1 MTKIRTHYKFEECKF
16 KKDFVAMNLLA
27 RQNTQTD
34 VEKDF
39 YKLMNIGNFGY
50 DCCNNADNCYI
61 SPIYDEKDKLSFAKR
76 YQNIFDQHTS
86 DFVSS
91 EILERQIEEEY
102 LHKIAN
108 LNTND
113 EYFETRKNSS
123 KIQKKK
129 ETWFFNEKIKTEKTP
144 KNIKDIDEK
153 QKDEE
158 KCPKTKSIIEFDTTL
173 FCSIKILAIKKI
185 T

>member
-1 MTKIRTHYKFEECKF
+1 MLLPKNSQNEPKQNLKLICKIKNKLKFFFEDKKVVTKIHKIDKNNQ
-16 KKDFVAMNLLA
+16 MGI
-27 RQNTQTD
+27 
-34 VEKDF
+34 EKDF

-50 DCCNNADNCYI
+50 DCCNNADNCYV

-76 YQNIFDQHTS
+76 YQNIFDEHTS

-129 ETWFFNEKIKTEKTP
+129 ETWFF
-144 KNIKDIDEK
+144 
-153 QKDEE
+153 
-158 KCPKTKSIIEFDTTL
+158 
-173 FCSIKILAIKKI
+173 
-185 T
+185 